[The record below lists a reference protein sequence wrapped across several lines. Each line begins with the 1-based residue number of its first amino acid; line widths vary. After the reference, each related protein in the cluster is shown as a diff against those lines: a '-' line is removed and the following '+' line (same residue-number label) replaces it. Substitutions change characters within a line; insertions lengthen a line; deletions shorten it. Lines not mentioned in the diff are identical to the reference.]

1 MMRTKFFAGV
11 AFAALIL
18 PGAAYAQSTGSADL
32 DQEIVVTARGNK
44 GVGGVQIPDTS
55 KAKGV
60 LTQEF
65 IARQTPGNS
74 ILDTINSLPGVSFQN
89 NDPFGSAGGTLTIR
103 GFDSSRIGLTF
114 DGIPLNDTGNYAVY
128 SNQQLD
134 PELIEQVSV
143 NYGSTD
149 VDSPTAAASGSTVN
163 YRTIVPTDEF
173 GARLQ
178 GSAGDYKFF
187 RIFGLLNTGVF
198 TPFGTKAWLSASHAE
213 NDVVFNNFGKI
224 DKAQYNGRIYQPIGS
239 NGDFISVAG
248 NYNVNRNNFFG
259 SAPLRQDN
267 NVLTQVTS
275 GVVNGVTATPQNPI
289 LVTGAVRT
297 PGTGSNNRFPNSRD
311 ELPYSVARCTVLN
324 GVNGRND
331 VPNTCGTSFDERYN
345 PSNTGSIRVNSRFT
359 LAPGLILTVD
369 PSYQYTKANGGG
381 TVRAQ
386 EGGYTRAATSTL
398 PAIVTPLYGF
408 IGGNY
413 YFGRDINGDGDTL
426 DRTTTVAGVTTNGG
440 VTLLAPSQTITNRYG
455 VNASLRYD
463 LDDNNTIRVSYVHDY
478 GRHRQT
484 GELGLLQANGFPQDV
499 FPVNNGLRGVNGR
512 VIQKRDRLSFAI
524 LDQFS
529 GEYRGDFGAV
539 TVNVGVRAPFFKRNL
554 NNFCFATAANG
565 NVDCLGRGNTADN
578 AAYAAANP
586 YLYNAATNT
595 VTGFAAPQSRVYKYN
610 RVLPNGG
617 VTFKPMQNVTVYANY
632 SKGLQVPGTD
642 NLYQAF
648 YYPVGTAAAKPT
660 PETSDNLDAGIRYT
674 SSRIQATVSPW
685 YTRFQNRLAS
695 AFDVDT
701 QQTIYRN
708 LGRVDKYGVD
718 GSFSYRPVPELT
730 LYAYGSYLW
739 SEIKNN
745 VQIGSC
751 LPAYTGT
758 GAIPANFF
766 NPQNTTNNCTV
777 AGAPILAMTAGKRE
791 SAAPV
796 YTFGGRIQGEVG
808 PVVLGVQ
815 GKRTGPRYLNDQNLP
830 NLQCTSAL
838 VNQVCPTAA
847 VTTNYTGTRGFEYQ
861 VYGAKAPGYTTFD
874 VDARIALDWAGLNN
888 TTYIQLNLQNVFNKY
903 YVGGFGS
910 SGGSSIV
917 YNLPFIQIGS
927 PRAFIGTLNVQF

>member
-297 PGTGSNNRFPNSRD
+297 PGTGSTNRFPNSRD
-311 ELPYSVARCTVLN
+311 ELPYNVARCVIAN
-324 GVNGRND
+324 PVNGAQD
-331 VPNTCGTSFDERYN
+331 PATSCGTTFDERYN
-345 PSNTGSIRVNSRFT
+345 PSNTGSIRINSRFT
-359 LAPGLILTVD
+359 LAPNLILTVD

-381 TVRAQ
+381 TVTAR
-386 EGGYTRAATSTL
+386 EGSRIINGTTYN
-398 PAIVTPLYGF
+398 GF
-408 IGGNY
+408 IGGQY
-413 YFGRDINGDGDTL
+413 YLGRDVNGDGDVRDTC
-426 DRTTTVAGVTTNGG
+426 TTTVAGASCASTAVGG
-440 VTLLAPSQTITNRYG
+440 VTVLAPSQTITNRYG

-463 LDDNNTIRVSYVHDY
+463 FDDNNTVRVSYVHDY

-499 FPVNNGLRGVNGR
+499 FPVNNGLRGGNGR
-512 VIQKRDRLSFAI
+512 LIERRDRLSFAI

-539 TVNVGVRAPFFKRNL
+539 TLNVGVRAPFFKRNL

-586 YLYNAATNT
+586 YAYNAATNT

-617 VTFKPMQNVTVYANY
+617 VTFKPMQNVTLYANY

-648 YYPVGTAAAKPT
+648 YYPVGSTPAKPT

-751 LPAYTGT
+751 PTTLTAL
-758 GAIPANFF
+758 
-766 NPQNTTNNCTV
+766 NTTNNCTV
-777 AGAPILAMTAGKRE
+777 GGAPIFALTAGKRE

-796 YTFGGRIQGEVG
+796 YTFGGRVQGELG
-808 PVVLGVQ
+808 PVLVGVQ

-830 NLQCTSAL
+830 NLQCTASL
-838 VNQVCPTAA
+838 VNQICPTAA
-847 VTTNYTGTRGFEYQ
+847 VTPATYTGTRGFEYQ

>member
-1 MMRTKFFAGV
+1 MRTKFFAGV
-11 AFAALIL
+11 AFAALIM

-32 DQEIVVTARGNK
+32 DEEIVVTARGTK

-134 PELIEQVSV
+134 PELIEQVNVS
-143 NYGSTD
+143 YGSTD

-173 GARLQ
+173 GARMQ
-178 GSAGDYKFF
+178 GSIGDYKFF
-187 RIFGLLNTGVF
+187 RMFGLLNTGVF
-198 TPFGTKAWLSASHAE
+198 TPWGTKAWLSASHAE
-213 NDVVFNNFGKI
+213 NDVVFNDFGKI
-224 DKAQYNGRIYQPIGS
+224 DKAQYNGRVYQPIGG
-239 NGDFISVAG
+239 NGDFVSVAG

-259 SAPLRQDN
+259 SAPLRLDN
-267 NVLTQVTS
+267 NVLTQNTTT
-275 GVVNGVTATPQNPI
+275 GGATPQNPI

-297 PGTGSNNRFPNSRD
+297 PGTGSTNRFPISRD
-311 ELPYSVARCTVLN
+311 ELPYSVARCQVRGQ
-324 GVNGRND
+324 GVTGTND
-331 VPNTCGTSFDERYN
+331 VPNTCGTTFDERYN
-345 PSNTGSIRVNSRFT
+345 PSNTGSIRINSRFT
-359 LAPGLILTVD
+359 LAPGVVLTVD

-386 EGGYTRAATSTL
+386 EGGYTQTANATRG
-398 PAIVTPLYGF
+398 AITTPLYGF
-408 IGGNY
+408 FGNNY
-413 YFGRDINGDGDTL
+413 YFGRDLNGDNDVL
-426 DRTTTVAGVTTNGG
+426 DRTTVVGTTTTNGG
-440 VTLLAPSQTITNRYG
+440 VTFLAPSQTVTNRYG

-463 LDDNNTIRVSYVHDY
+463 FDENNTVRVSYVHDY

-499 FPVNNGLRGVNGR
+499 FPINNPLRDVNGR
-512 VIQKRDRLSFAI
+512 VIQKRDRLSFAT
-524 LDQFS
+524 LDQVS
-529 GEYRGDFGAV
+529 GEYRGDFGAI
-539 TVNVGVRAPFFKRNL
+539 TVNLGVRAPFFKRQL
-554 NNFCFATAANG
+554 NQFCFTTAANG

-578 AAYAAANP
+578 TVYATANP
-586 YLYNAATNT
+586 TY
-595 VTGFAAPQSRVYKYN
+595 AAPQSRTFKYN

-617 VTFKPMQNVTVYANY
+617 VTFKPMQNVTLYANY

-642 NLYQAF
+642 NLYQTFF
-648 YYPVGTAAAKPT
+648 YALGNPAANPA
-660 PETSDNLDAGIRYT
+660 PETTDNIDAGIRYT
-674 SSRIQATVSPW
+674 SSRVQATLSPW

-708 LGRVDKYGVD
+708 LGRVDKYGID
-718 GSFSYRPVPELT
+718 GSISYRPIPEMMV
-730 LYAYGSYLW
+730 YAYGSYLW
-739 SEIKNN
+739 SEIKTN

-751 LPAYTGT
+751 PTTLTAL
-758 GAIPANFF
+758 
-766 NPQNTTNNCTV
+766 NTTNNCTV
-777 AGAPILAMTAGKRE
+777 AGAPIIALTAGKRE

-796 YTFGGRIQGEVG
+796 YSFGGRIQGEFG
-808 PVVLGVQ
+808 PIFVGVQ
-815 GKRTGPRYLNDQNLP
+815 GKRTGPRFLNDQNLP
-830 NLQCTSAL
+830 NLQCTAAL
-838 VNQVCPTAA
+838 VNQICPTAA
-847 VTTNYTGTRGFEYQ
+847 ATPATFTGTRGFEYQ

-874 VDARIALDWAGLNN
+874 VDARIALDFVGLNK
-888 TTYIQLNLQNVFNKY
+888 TTYLQLNVQNIFDKY
-903 YVGGFGS
+903 YVGGFGT
-910 SGGSSIV
+910 SGGSSTL
-917 YNLPFIQIGS
+917 YNVPFIQIGS